1 MRFCSLKMAVVGAK
15 QPMPSASKKLTT
27 NPVTKSVGAGAP
39 AGEPA
44 RERSRSMR
52 HHRKTKLTATSANK
66 TSKTTMGVLIGGV

>member
-27 NPVTKSVGAGAP
+27 NPVAKSVGTGVP

-52 HHRKTKLTATSANK
+52 HHSKTKPKATKASR
-66 TSKTTMGVLIGGV
+66 TSKTTMGVLIGAV